1 MGAVSEAL
9 KKLQDSKGVHII
21 KKQSVPLN
29 ADTLTKL
36 HFLSELLDTPNE
48 TVAADLLTAAI
59 NQAWQELDTN
69 HDFQLPS
76 EEDYDK
82 QLDSVI
88 GKKKKVVKK
97 SSSPVQTAAA

>member
-21 KKQSVPLN
+21 KKQSVELN
-29 ADTLTKL
+29 ADTMTKL
-36 HFLSELLDTPNE
+36 HFLSELLDTPKD
-48 TVAADLLTAAI
+48 TVAANLLTAAI

-69 HDFQLPS
+69 HDFDLPS
-76 EEDYDK
+76 QEDYDK

-97 SSSPVQTAAA
+97 PSSPAQTAAA